1 MYYQL
6 YLHMLMLAFITWLT
20 SYLSGFSTVK
30 SLFPFSFG
38 RKSLYAAHIESG
50 HVCSP
55 P

>member
-6 YLHMLMLAFITWLT
+6 YLCVLILAFITWLT
-20 SYLSGFSTVK
+20 WYLLGFSTVK

-50 HVCSP
+50 HVCSLP
-55 P
+55 